1 MLFFN
6 SVFNDIVDFM
16 DSLLDGDD
24 KRETMIVFVYDTECL
39 KEEADDPVKAVLY
52 FHPSWVSD
60 TQKVALCG
68 QLMGSSYFLKDC
80 FFKPRIISLQNG
92 KFVFKEFGRF
102 ILAVGTDRNI
112 TDYLLQH
119 RADLLASLVK
129 FYHRD
134 LQLVYDQFPLQSQY
148 KNLSEKLYHIFET
161 YLPILQYNG
170 NIFQN
175 IPKLRMPKTASNIYL
190 EAIQTLQCCQQTKG
204 VLGGAILYHNK
215 VVASQLSDAVT
226 KQIVLTDPLHIRTT
240 GEQLTSSEF
249 HIPNGVQMLVVYLD
263 TLQYRKLQAEAQ
275 RAQNLQTTQLGQG
288 PLPFQYNKRKMKRD
302 KSLIFTHIPEENT
315 TTHTISEHPE
325 EQAEEA
331 TTNADPIIQPPA
343 PIRPKSLMM
352 TRPTHLPLRIK
363 NYANKELPESGIASI
378 NFDETDSY
386 PEFIGR
392 TSVCSTPMAEN
403 KVLAVGNI
411 MSICANPEDEN
422 NSNKQVEQNNTLQQI
437 NRRNSLKKDFEKFF
451 HNFITN
457 PNKMERRNSLT
468 DIHDSLKKFSKKI
481 SLKQI
486 SQSFKTDV
494 NRNGNGAADMSP
506 DFIEND
512 DDDDQNSDNSDE
524 NNKTSRTITDPT
536 NPVFNANGQ
545 PISRSLFQEFL
556 EKYYKL
562 WGEASEETKQDEDI
576 AKLIEEF
583 KEFDNELKKLD
594 ESLRNPNSNKTSS
607 NTTNINKPDRNLNLE
622 NSFNQ
627 QKAKT
632 PLDKKSLS
640 LPLKNISDSTPSGER
655 PALTSSRKQLGG
667 VPLTPLMAK
676 LSVLALNEER
686 PAWDATPGANIEI
699 QTPLNTSKTQGKR
712 NSLKCDDA
720 VDVLTCLSSNAGNQ
734 DGLQKAELYICGQ
747 QNMTLLLFMEE
758 GCSQHSKLVQKMFDI
773 CVSKFPHM
781 ESHLSQTLNINV
793 EADKRDGSYSFL
805 CIDSKWDALER
816 NGPWN
821 PVEINTLE
829 CMHRDMLNNKQ
840 LTDLILRS
848 YDSVYYGYKSGRTE
862 IFYKEPAREIT
873 GIPPPSDPMGNIA
886 MRAKNRLERDHSY
899 ILF

>member
-1 MLFFN
+1 MA
-6 SVFNDIVDFM
+6 
-16 DSLLDGDD
+16 
-24 KRETMIVFVYDTECL
+24 KETMIVFVYDTECL

-80 FFKPRIISLQNG
+80 FFKPRIIALQNG

-112 TDYLLQH
+112 SDYLLQH

-240 GEQLTSSEF
+240 AEQLTSTEF
-249 HIPNGVQMLVVYLD
+249 HIPNGVIMLVVYLD

-302 KSLIFTHIPEENT
+302 KSLIFTHIPEENSS
-315 TTHTISEHPE
+315 HTISEHPE

-331 TTNADPIIQPPA
+331 SSALETQTTMPPA
-343 PIRPKSLMM
+343 RPKSLMM
-352 TRPTHLPLRIK
+352 NRPTHLPLRIK
-363 NYANKELPESGIASI
+363 NYSSKELPESGIASI

-451 HNFITN
+451 HNFIAN

-494 NRNGNGAADMSP
+494 NRNGSGGSNNDTSP

-512 DDDDQNSDNSDE
+512 DEEDEDNSDNSDE

-562 WGEASEETKQDEDI
+562 WGEANEETKQDEEI

-583 KEFDNELKKLD
+583 KDFDNELKKLD
-594 ESLRNPNSNKTSS
+594 ESLRNPNTNSS
-607 NTTNINKPDRNLNLE
+607 HTKPDRNLNLE
-622 NSFNQ
+622 TLGQ
-627 QKAKT
+627 QKPKT
-632 PLDKKSLS
+632 PLDKKALS
-640 LPLKNISDSTPSGER
+640 LPLKPISDSTPSGDR
-655 PALTSSRKQLGG
+655 APLMSSRKQLGG

-686 PAWDATPGANIEI
+686 PAWDATPGTNIEI
-699 QTPLNTSKTQGKR
+699 QTPLNTTKVVGRR
-712 NSLKCDDA
+712 NSIKCDDA
-720 VDVLTCLSSNAGNQ
+720 VDVLTCLSSNMGNQ

-747 QNMTLLLFMEE
+747 QNMTLLLIMEE
-758 GCSQHSKLVQKMFDI
+758 GCSQHSKIVQKLFDI

-793 EADKRDGSYSFL
+793 EGEKRDGSYSFM

-829 CMHRDMLNNKQ
+829 CMHRDMLNNKKV
-840 LTDLILRS
+840 TDLILRS
-848 YDSVYYGYKSGRTE
+848 YDTVYYGYKSGRTE

-886 MRAKNRLERDHSY
+886 MRAKSRLERDHSY